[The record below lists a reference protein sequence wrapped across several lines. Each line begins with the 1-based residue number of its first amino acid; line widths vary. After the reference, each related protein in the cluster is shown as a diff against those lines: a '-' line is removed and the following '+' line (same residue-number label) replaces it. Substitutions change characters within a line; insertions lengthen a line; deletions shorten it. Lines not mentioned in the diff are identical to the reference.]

1 MINKTKEV
9 GMSANVKITKHKFFE
24 RNLLTFSLIII
35 ALIFSFTAIIITNK
49 PQVKYTDGWLNYIH
63 KNKIVSCYL
72 EKENTNCEVIYKENK

>member
-35 ALIFSFTAIIITNK
+35 AQSIAIVLPSIGKLWFVTDKDFGYRYYIVVIRYICIYINK
-49 PQVKYTDGWLNYIH
+49 
-63 KNKIVSCYL
+63 
-72 EKENTNCEVIYKENK
+72 